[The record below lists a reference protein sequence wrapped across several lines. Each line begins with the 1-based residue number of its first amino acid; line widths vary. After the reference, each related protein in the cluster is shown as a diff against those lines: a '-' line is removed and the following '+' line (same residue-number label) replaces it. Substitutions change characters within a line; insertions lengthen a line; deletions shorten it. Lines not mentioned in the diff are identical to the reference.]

1 MISKY
6 ITHKLRKWWELDS
19 MNILKIETV
28 ECLSLCSTTKCQN
41 CLGVSKQQLKLMNI
55 QDICKYMKVN
65 SATIYFRICH
75 NIVILFHS
83 RLNHAAELTNLL
95 SLKYRMNSFQSS
107 PPALPAYIISPM
119 PRANTTCRM
128 I

>member
-75 NIVILFHS
+75 NICY
-83 RLNHAAELTNLL
+83 TL
-95 SLKYRMNSFQSS
+95 SLKTKSCCRTYKL
-107 PPALPAYIISPM
+107 ALPKVSNEFLPII
-119 PRANTTCRM
+119 TTSFACVYNQSNAQGKHHL
-128 I
+128 